1 MDEHS
6 TKSPSL
12 LLPRKFTKK
21 FSQFPSQNSRH
32 TQKESPKLQ
41 GTHPISC
48 KTNISKRDKMFLADH
63 KKRNLQNIR
72 GKLRSDPYLDPK

>member
-1 MDEHS
+1 MSILPNHQVCFYRENLL
-6 TKSPSL
+6 KSSHNFRHKIL
-12 LLPRKFTKK
+12 GIPRRK
-21 FSQFPSQNSRH
+21 
-32 TQKESPKLQ
+32 SPKLQ